1 MSRLI
6 LVLGDQ
12 LSAGLSSLATAD
24 RLRDT
29 VVMAE
34 VREEASYVPHH
45 PKKIIFLFSA
55 MRHFA
60 AQLRQQGWQ
69 VDYYPYQMG
78 LASLCDALQQSAAKY
93 QAEEV
98 VITRCGEWR
107 LDQQMHQQWP
117 AKLGI
122 PITLLEDHRF
132 LCSHADFQHWAAGR
146 KQLRMEYF
154 YREMRQRSGLLMT
167 ATGDP
172 EGGRWNF
179 DSENR
184 SRYDGTPACP
194 APLHF
199 SPDPITTEVTELVK
213 HEFSHHFGDAEPFV
227 FAVTREQALIALHY
241 FIDNALPW
249 FGDYQDAMSLHHDHL
264 FHSLLSV
271 YLNAGL
277 LLPLET
283 CQAVEQAWR
292 DGKAPLNAVEGFI
305 RQILGWREY
314 VRGIYWLKMP
324 DYSKQNALA
333 SQQPLP
339 ALYWGAPTKMR
350 CIGEAV
356 RATREHAHAHH
367 IQRLMVTGNL
377 ALLLGVDVEEIHS
390 WYLAV
395 YADAYEWVELPNTL
409 GMVMHADGG
418 MLGSKP
424 YAASGKYI
432 QRMSDYCGQCHYNVA
447 TSENSDSCPLNALYW
462 HFISRHQERFSGHP
476 RMAMIYRNWQRM
488 DEDKRRRIF
497 ARGQWLVEHPETL

>member
-1 MSRLI
+1 MSRLV

-12 LSAGLSSLATAD
+12 LSADLSSLAAAD
-24 RLRDT
+24 RQHDR

-60 AQLRQQGWQ
+60 AQLREQGWQ
-69 VDYYPYQMG
+69 VDYYPYDAG
-78 LASLCDALQQSAAKY
+78 LDSLCDALQRSAETH
-93 QAEEV
+93 QVSEIL
-98 VITRCGEWR
+98 ITRPGEWR
-107 LDQQMHQQWP
+107 LDQQMRDQWP
-117 AKLGI
+117 TQLGMSI
-122 PITLLEDHRF
+122 RLLEDHRF
-132 LCSHADFQHWAAGR
+132 LCSHADFRQWASGR

-154 YREMRQRSGLLMT
+154 YREMRLRSGLLIT
-167 ATGDP
+167 ATGEP
-172 EGGRWNF
+172 EGGRWNY

-184 SRYDGTPACP
+184 ARYDGTPPCP

-199 SPDPITTEVTELVK
+199 SADPITREVIELVK
-213 HEFSHHFGDAEPFV
+213 QNFSHHFGDPEPFV
-227 FAVTREQALIALHY
+227 FAVNREQAQTALQY
-241 FIDNALPW
+241 FIDRALPW

-277 LLPLET
+277 LLPMEI
-283 CQAVEQAWR
+283 CKAAEQAWR
-292 DGKAPLNAVEGFI
+292 DGRAPLNAVEGFI

-324 DYSKQNALA
+324 DYLNENALG
-333 SQQPLP
+333 SRQPLP
-339 ALYWGAPTKMR
+339 ALYWGAETRMR
-350 CIGEAV
+350 CVAEAV

-377 ALLLGVDVEEIHS
+377 ALLLGVDVEQIHR

-418 MLGSKP
+418 LLGSKP

-432 QRMSDYCGQCHYNVA
+432 QRMSDYCNHCHYNVA
-447 TSENSDSCPLNALYW
+447 TSENDDSCPLNSLYW
-462 HFISRHQERFSGHP
+462 HFISRHQTRFARHP
-476 RMAMIYRNWQRM
+476 RMAMIYRSWEKM
-488 DEDKRRRIF
+488 DADKRRRIF
-497 ARGQWLVEHPETL
+497 SRGQWLFENPETL

>member
-1 MSRLI
+1 
-6 LVLGDQ
+6 
-12 LSAGLSSLATAD
+12 
-24 RLRDT
+24 
-29 VVMAE
+29 
-34 VREEASYVPHH
+34 
-45 PKKIIFLFSA
+45 

-60 AQLRQQGWQ
+60 EQLRSRGWQ
-69 VDYYPYQMG
+69 VDYHPYESG
-78 LASLCDALQQSAAKY
+78 TISLCDALKQSAARRSVS
-93 QAEEV
+93 EV
-98 VITRCGEWR
+98 LVARCGEWR
-107 LDQQMHQQWP
+107 LDRQMREQWP
-117 AKLGI
+117 AALGV
-122 PITLLEDHRF
+122 PVTLLEDDRF
-132 LCSHADFQHWAAGR
+132 LCSQADFHRWAAGR

-167 ATGDP
+167 ATGAP

-184 SRYDGTPACP
+184 SRYEGEPPCP

-199 SPDPITTEVTELVK
+199 APDAITREVIVLVK
-213 HEFSHHFGDAEPFV
+213 RTFPQHFGEPGPFV
-227 FAVTREQALIALHY
+227 FAVTREQSLQALSH
-241 FIDNALPW
+241 FIDKALPW
-249 FGDYQDAMSLHHDHL
+249 FGDYQDAMTLHHDHL

-277 LLPLET
+277 LLPLEI
-283 CQAVEQAWR
+283 CQAAQQAWL

-324 DYSKQNALA
+324 DYEKQNSLG
-333 SQQPLP
+333 SLRPLP
-339 ALYWGAPTKMR
+339 SLYWGAKTNMR
-350 CIGEAV
+350 CVGEAV

-377 ALLLGVDVEEIHS
+377 ALLLGVDVGEIHR

-418 MLGSKP
+418 LLGSKP

-432 QRMSDYCGQCHYNVA
+432 QRMSDYCSHCHYNVS
-447 TSENSDSCPLNALYW
+447 TSENEDSCPLNSLYW
-462 HFISRHQERFSGHP
+462 HFISRHQERFSRHP
-476 RMAMIYRNWQRM
+476 RMAMIYRSWEKMNA
-488 DEDKRRRIF
+488 DKRRRIF
-497 ARGQWLVEHPETL
+497 ARGQWLIDHPETL